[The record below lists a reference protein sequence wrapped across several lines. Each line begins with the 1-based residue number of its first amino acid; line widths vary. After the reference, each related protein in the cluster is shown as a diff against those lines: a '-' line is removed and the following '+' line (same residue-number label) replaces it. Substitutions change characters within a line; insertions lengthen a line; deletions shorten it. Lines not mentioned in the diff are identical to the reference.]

1 MLRGQAYEQFP
12 EAFVAGL
19 KHGFFEGLS
28 KTVSLFTCRSHADTQ
43 IVSLRTT
50 VSQQSCALM
59 QELAE
64 ALGSSFDPFVENV
77 LPILAKMS

>member
-1 MLRGQAYEQFP
+1 MSNAKQQAD
-12 EAFVAGL
+12 
-19 KHGFFEGLS
+19 K
-28 KTVSLFTCRSHADTQ
+28 Q

-50 VSQQSCALM
+50 VSQQSCALL

-64 ALGSSFDPFVENV
+64 ALGSSFDPFVENI